1 MFRNQKQI
9 LLMLAA
15 FMVSTL
21 LLTAQEPLNLSL
33 VEALKMAQE
42 RNTNVLNSQID
53 LEIAQKKIK
62 ETIAMGLPHVDL
74 SSAYSF
80 LPVVPTIDFAMP
92 GDDPNAPPAEP
103 IELGVK
109 HNVTTDITASQLI
122 FSGAYIVGVQAT
134 KVYYSLS
141 EQNDEKTRL
150 DVSESVIN
158 TYQLIQ
164 LSEESTK
171 ILTQNLD
178 NVLQTKYEVSEMY
191 AQGFMEK
198 TDVDQLEVTANILRN
213 SIKQVESNL
222 DMSYRLLKIQLG
234 IDESTPVTLA
244 DSTETYESL
253 MLESNLLVTE
263 QFVLENNI
271 DYKLAQTSKELAEL
285 NVKVEKSNYLP
296 VINGFYN
303 RTQKLNAPAFDFAPK
318 DLLGVNLNMPIFASG
333 QRKALIAQRQLE
345 VEKRENTR
353 MFVSSSL
360 IMQANQL
367 KRDVEI
373 MADRY
378 KNQKLSKELSDD
390 IYQRT
395 LEKYR
400 QGMATSLDLMN
411 SQNQFLTNLTNYYQY
426 LFDLQGAI
434 TKLEKLYNIN
444 QITE

>member
-1 MFRNQKQI
+1 
-9 LLMLAA
+9 
-15 FMVSTL
+15 
-21 LLTAQEPLNLSL
+21 
-33 VEALKMAQE
+33 
-42 RNTNVLNSQID
+42 
-53 LEIAQKKIK
+53 
-62 ETIAMGLPHVDL
+62 
-74 SSAYSF
+74 
-80 LPVVPTIDFAMP
+80 
-92 GDDPNAPPAEP
+92 
-103 IELGVK
+103 
-109 HNVTTDITASQLI
+109 
-122 FSGAYIVGVQAT
+122 
-134 KVYYSLS
+134 
-141 EQNDEKTRL
+141 
-150 DVSESVIN
+150 
-158 TYQLIQ
+158 
-164 LSEESTK
+164 
-171 ILTQNLD
+171 
-178 NVLQTKYEVSEMY
+178 
-191 AQGFMEK
+191 MEK

>member
-80 LPVVPTIDFAMP
+80 LPVVPTIDFSMP